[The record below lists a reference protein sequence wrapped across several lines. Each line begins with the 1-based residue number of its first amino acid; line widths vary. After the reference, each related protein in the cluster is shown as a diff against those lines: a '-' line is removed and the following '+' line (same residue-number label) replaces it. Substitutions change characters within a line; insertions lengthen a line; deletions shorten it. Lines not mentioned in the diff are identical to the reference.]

1 MGQWKFVGFG
11 EIECREVGGKVG
23 MGSRRHP
30 TKFTRD
36 DQVSTRGNQI
46 PLGGRWTREQRIPT
60 GQLNG
65 GFAQDD
71 KILLRGS
78 GTRGGVESDRCT
90 RPGSTSRRTRDYL
103 GPTITGNGSLTLLPL
118 TRAPGISRR
127 PSTSAFHAHV
137 RRLVADT
144 RGQGREFSKSLFKN
158 FLILFSFVKK
168 IYIYFLQYVL
178 PSFRNMTNLIELNYP
193 IKNKKLIMNIR
204 LRKIQ
209 KVIADML
216 TFYI

>member
-1 MGQWKFVGFG
+1 
-11 EIECREVGGKVG
+11 

-118 TRAPGISRR
+118 TRAAGISRR

-144 RGQGREFSKSLFKN
+144 RGQGREFSKSLFKKFFN
-158 FLILFSFVKK
+158 YFFLCKN
-168 IYIYFLQYVL
+168 IYFFSNMYSLVL
-178 PSFRNMTNLIELNYP
+178 EI
-193 IKNKKLIMNIR
+193 
-204 LRKIQ
+204 
-209 KVIADML
+209 
-216 TFYI
+216 

>member
-144 RGQGREFSKSLFKN
+144 RGQGREFSKSLFKKFFN
-158 FLILFSFVKK
+158 YFFLCKN
-168 IYIYFLQYVL
+168 IYFFSNMYSLVL
-178 PSFRNMTNLIELNYP
+178 EIWLI
-193 IKNKKLIMNIR
+193 
-204 LRKIQ
+204 
-209 KVIADML
+209 
-216 TFYI
+216 